1 MNNCCKNTD
10 KEIWR
15 QTLEDYYSP
24 SIHVTEQGAIGIKC
38 GGHVIVATVQAWHN
52 WGKEALLD
60 AVDHA
65 VPAEPPKPT
74 GEPVKHYICKGCK
87 DARAGDEAC
96 LSWKLCQVAEPFG
109 NGMHRY
115 RRRLWTP
122 MPAPQPA
129 LMICNHARECK
140 FVGCHHAAKH
150 LRQDACKAL
159 CQNKDGGIAGSVCV
173 PWVEPAKHWTC
184 DGCHHEHSAAES
196 QRCAACRDYD
206 DINDAGQVY
215 HRFWTPAQPEPDAP
229 VNRPCSTCGWMVG
242 GLCGCTIACDGDQWK
257 PRKPK
262 AAPGLVK
269 YDIKK
274 TNEHIGDLAQWI
286 CPFGYLPDLA
296 GFVDFDHIELK
307 SGATVTTLGAFPKD
321 DPPVRAWFCVANN
334 SRSS

>member
-15 QTLEDYYSP
+15 QTHEDYYSP
-24 SIHVTEQGAIGIKC
+24 SIHVTEQGTIGIKC
-38 GGHVIVATVQAWHN
+38 GGHVIVATVQDWHN

-60 AVDHA
+60 AVDLD
-65 VPAEPPKPT
+65 AEPPRPTPQQSAQIPWRLCGMAEAKQYRSRVLTGSIRLESSWCNWIDGKPDRLA
-74 GEPVKHYICKGCK
+74 I
-87 DARAGDEAC
+87 
-96 LSWKLCQVAEPFG
+96 
-109 NGMHRY
+109 HREYEY
-115 RRRLWTP
+115 RT
-122 MPAPQPA
+122 APQTA
-129 LMICNHARECK
+129 LMI
-140 FVGCHHAAKH
+140 
-150 LRQDACKAL
+150 
-159 CQNKDGGIAGSVCV
+159 CV
-173 PWVEPAKHWTC
+173 PWVEQGKHWTC